1 MIATRKSTRF
11 AMVHYM
17 ALAAMILR
25 ALLPVGWM
33 PAAGGQIVICTG
45 HGPVLQEAARLGD
58 LDDGGSQHR
67 PAHKHDHPCAF
78 SGHGVGAAPPIQS
91 SGLALLIWTS
101 SALVLP
107 GARFL
112 APGRGLAAPPPPSH
126 APPAAI

>member
-11 AMVHYM
+11 ATVLYM

-45 HGPVLQEAARLGD
+45 HGPSLQAATLLGG
-58 LDDGGSQHR
+58 LDDGGHQHA
-67 PAHKHDHPCAF
+67 PTQKHDHPCAF
-78 SGHGVGAAPPIQS
+78 SAHGVGAAPPIQNS
-91 SGLALLIWTS
+91 DVTLLNWIS
-101 SALVLP
+101 IALVLP

-126 APPAAI
+126 APPALI

>member
-11 AMVHYM
+11 ATVLYM

-45 HGPVLQEAARLGD
+45 HGPVLQEAARLGN
-58 LDDGGSQHR
+58 LDDGGHQHA
-67 PAHKHDHPCAF
+67 PTQKHDHPCAF

-91 SGLALLIWTS
+91 GDVTLLNWIS
-101 SALVLP
+101 IAPVLP
-107 GARFL
+107 SARFL

-126 APPAAI
+126 APPALT